1 MSFKIGKEA
10 NEKEWKAAL
19 EGIVA
24 NCLAKANGKKIREA
38 TKVVVEA
45 CILKTRSIGR
55 YPDRSDKWKNR
66 NRAKLQQL

>member
-10 NEKEWKAAL
+10 NEKELKAAL

-38 TKVVVEA
+38 RYLASFLERFSLFKYPSIHLLVL
-45 CILKTRSIGR
+45 IDFRSNN
-55 YPDRSDKWKNR
+55 YKF
-66 NRAKLQQL
+66 L